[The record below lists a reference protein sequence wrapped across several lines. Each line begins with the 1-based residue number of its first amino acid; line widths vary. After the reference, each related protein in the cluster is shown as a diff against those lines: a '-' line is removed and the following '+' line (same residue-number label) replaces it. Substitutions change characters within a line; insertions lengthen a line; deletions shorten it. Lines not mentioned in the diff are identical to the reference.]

1 MQGLF
6 QGVNQREGSRMQLGS
21 GKPQCPLMSNKLR
34 LGPRKRRGILGRGWA
49 PGIPTSMLAV
59 LKPSLAA
66 NLDSLAWPQN
76 RSSTVHDPG
85 SSNFTLESHPHI
97 KTRKTKS

>member
-1 MQGLF
+1 MESIFWRREARSF
-6 QGVNQREGSRMQLGS
+6 QGVNKRKEPSMQLGS

-34 LGPRKRRGILGRGWA
+34 LGPRKRRRILGRGWA

-66 NLDSLAWPQN
+66 NLDSLA
-76 RSSTVHDPG
+76 S
-85 SSNFTLESHPHI
+85 LAAE
-97 KTRKTKS
+97 